1 MKKDN
6 AVEVELFETMPIP
19 KAVFN
24 LCIPAVIS
32 SLVMIIYSMADTYF
46 VGMLNNS
53 VQNAAVT
60 LSSPALTAFY
70 GVTNLFGVGSSSMMS
85 RALGRKDYDTVRRSS
100 AFGFYMSLFF
110 GFLYSMV
117 ALVFSD
123 SVLKLLGCT
132 DVTMEATW
140 QYMKWAVVCGAV
152 PAILNNVLAQLVRSE
167 GAALHSSLGTMSG
180 AILNIIL
187 DPIFILPWGLDMG
200 AGGAG
205 CATFISNTVAC
216 LYFLILLHFKKGRTY
231 ISLSPRYFG
240 FRKVITLG
248 IISVGV
254 PVAIQNI
261 LNVTGMTILNNFTS
275 SYGADAVAAM
285 GIAQRLNQVITQ
297 MAMGFGQGIMPLISY
312 NYSAY
317 NTDRMKK
324 CLYFTFKIQ
333 ILIISAFL
341 ILYFTK
347 AEWLISLFMEKPI
360 IIEYGSKLIYGLSAA
375 VPFLIID
382 FTSVS
387 MFSALGMG
395 KYAFLFAV
403 FRKIVLEIPA
413 LMILNMIW
421 PLYGLSYAQLTAE
434 VILAT
439 VAIIQVGRIF
449 RRLEERERQH
459 MLEEQNHLD

>member
-1 MKKDN
+1 MKDN
-6 AVEVELFETMPIP
+6 AVKVDLFETMPIP

-32 SLVMIIYSMADTYF
+32 SLVMILYSMADTYF

-70 GVTNLFGVGSSSMMS
+70 GITNLFGVGASSMMS
-85 RALGRKDYDTVRRSS
+85 RALGRKDVDTVRRSS
-100 AFGFYMSLFF
+100 AFGFYMALFF
-110 GFLYSMV
+110 GLLYSTV
-117 ALVFSD
+117 TLVFSD
-123 SVLKLLGCT
+123 SVLDMLGCT
-132 DVTMEATW
+132 EVTKEATW
-140 QYMKWAVVCGAV
+140 QYMKWAVVCGAA

-167 GAALHSSLGTMSG
+167 GAALHASLGTMSG
-180 AILNIIL
+180 CLLNIVL

-205 CATFISNTVAC
+205 CATFISNMAAC
-216 LYFLILLHFKKGRTY
+216 LYFFILLHHKKGRTY
-231 ISLSPRYFG
+231 ISLSPKYFG
-240 FRKVITLG
+240 FRKTITLG

-275 SYGADAVAAM
+275 AYGADAVAAM
-285 GIAQRLNQVITQ
+285 GIAQRLNQVIIQ

-324 CLYFTFKIQ
+324 CLYYTFKVQ
-333 ILIISAFL
+333 LVIISAFL
-341 ILYFTK
+341 LLYFLK
-347 AEWLISLFMEKPI
+347 AEWLVSLFMEKAI
-360 IIEYGSKLIYGLSAA
+360 IIEYGSKLLYGLSAA

-382 FTSVS
+382 FTCVG
-387 MFSALGMG
+387 MYSALGMG
-395 KYAFLFAV
+395 KYAFLFAIA
-403 FRKIVLEIPA
+403 RKILLEIPA
-413 LMILNMIW
+413 LVILNRIW

-434 VILAT
+434 FILAI
-439 VAIIQVGRIF
+439 VAIVQVRRIF
-449 RRLEERERQH
+449 RRLTEREQH
-459 MLEEQNHLD
+459 HKLYESNQLD

>member
-1 MKKDN
+1 MKDN
-6 AVEVELFETMPIP
+6 AVKVDLFETMPIP

-32 SLVMIIYSMADTYF
+32 SLVMILYSMADTYF
-46 VGMLNNS
+46 VGMLNDS
-53 VQNAAVT
+53 IQNAAVT

-70 GVTNLFGVGSSSMMS
+70 GVTNLFGVGASSMMS
-85 RALGRKDYDTVRRSS
+85 RALGRKDVDTVRRSS
-100 AFGFYMSLFF
+100 AFGFYMALFF
-110 GFLYSMV
+110 GLLYSTV
-117 ALVFSD
+117 TLVFSD
-123 SVLKLLGCT
+123 SVLNMLGCT
-132 DVTMEATW
+132 EITKEATW
-140 QYMKWAVVCGAV
+140 EYMKWAVVCGAA

-180 AILNIIL
+180 CLLNIAL

-205 CATFISNTVAC
+205 CATFISNMAAC
-216 LYFLILLHFKKGRTY
+216 LYFFILIHHKKGRTY

-240 FRKVITLG
+240 FKKTITLG

-285 GIAQRLNQVITQ
+285 GIAQRLNQVIIQ

-324 CLYFTFKIQ
+324 CLYYTFKVQ
-333 ILIISAFL
+333 IIVISAFL
-341 ILYFTK
+341 LLYFTK
-347 AEWLISLFMEKPI
+347 AEWLVSLFMEKAI
-360 IIEYGSKLIYGLSAA
+360 IIEYGSKLLYGLSAA

-382 FTSVS
+382 FTCVG
-387 MFSALGMG
+387 MYSALGMG
-395 KYAFLFAV
+395 KYAFLFAIA
-403 FRKIVLEIPA
+403 RKILLEIPA
-413 LMILNMIW
+413 LVILNGIW

-434 VILAT
+434 FILAI
-439 VAIIQVGRIF
+439 VAIIQVRRIF
-449 RRLEERERQH
+449 SRLTEREHQH
-459 MLEEQNHLD
+459 RLYERNHMN

>member
-1 MKKDN
+1 MKDN
-6 AVEVELFETMPIP
+6 AVKVDLFETMPIP

-32 SLVMIIYSMADTYF
+32 SLVMILYSMADTYF

-70 GVTNLFGVGSSSMMS
+70 GVTNLFGVGASSMMS
-85 RALGRKDYDTVRRSS
+85 RALGRKDVDTVRRSS
-100 AFGFYMSLFF
+100 AFGFYMALFF
-110 GFLYSMV
+110 GLLYSTIT
-117 ALVFSD
+117 LVFSD
-123 SVLKLLGCT
+123 SVLDLLGCT
-132 DVTMEATW
+132 EVTKEATW
-140 QYMKWAVVCGAV
+140 DYMKWAVVCGAA

-180 AILNIIL
+180 CLLNIAL

-205 CATFISNTVAC
+205 CATFISNMAAC
-216 LYFLILLHFKKGRTY
+216 LYFFILLHHKKGRTY
-231 ISLSPRYFG
+231 ISLSPKYFG
-240 FRKVITLG
+240 FRKTITLG

-285 GIAQRLNQVITQ
+285 GIAQRLNQVIIQ

-324 CLYFTFKIQ
+324 CLYYTFKVQ
-333 ILIISAFL
+333 IIVISAFL
-341 ILYFTK
+341 IVYFTK
-347 AEWLISLFMEKPI
+347 AEWLVSLFMEKAI
-360 IIEYGSKLIYGLSAA
+360 IIEYGSKLLYGLSAA

-382 FTSVS
+382 FTCVG
-387 MFSALGMG
+387 MYSALGMG
-395 KYAFLFAV
+395 KYAFLFAIA
-403 FRKIVLEIPA
+403 RKILLEIPA
-413 LMILNMIW
+413 LVILNRIW

-434 VILAT
+434 FILAI
-439 VAIIQVGRIF
+439 VAMIQVRRIF
-449 RRLEERERQH
+449 RRLTEREQQH
-459 MLEEQNHLD
+459 KLYERNHVN